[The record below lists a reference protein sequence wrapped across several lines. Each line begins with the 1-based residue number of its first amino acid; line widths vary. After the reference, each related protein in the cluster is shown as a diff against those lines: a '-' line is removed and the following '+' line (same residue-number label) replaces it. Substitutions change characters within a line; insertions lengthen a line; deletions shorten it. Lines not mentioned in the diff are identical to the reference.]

1 MASHRNVFHFTDAAR
16 LGLPAD
22 FSETL
27 PPGSASFCAAV
38 GDLVSFENCRDRA
51 FVVARKQFILDVDGG
66 VVVGYLMDPALAWFL
81 H

>member
-1 MASHRNVFHFTDAAR
+1 MATHRNVFKFTDAAR
-16 LGLPAD
+16 LGLPAN

-38 GDLVSFENCRDRA
+38 GDLVSFENCREMA
-51 FVVARKQFILDVDGG
+51 FVVVRKQFIMEADGG

-81 H
+81 